1 MAPPRAHVQMSDRIS
16 ALSNSGFNTY
26 VTDAQR
32 GFTVVIVAGPIA
44 ALVLCLLYM
53 LALRFFAGIVAW
65 TVVIGI
71 NLLFVAITLL
81 AAYKSGLLGSVG
93 ALSSLNDIMT
103 SSGSTL
109 DGAASMQFRKH
120 ASISMQSVVWE
131 LSVCGPLAPQSAG
144 AGMSRWLAGPLAAVV
159 G

>member
-1 MAPPRAHVQMSDRIS
+1 MQMSDRIS

-93 ALSSLNDIMT
+93 ALSGLNDIMT

-109 DGAASMQFRKH
+109 DGAAPFPFQKH
-120 ASISMQSVVWE
+120 PSISVQSPAHELPVWARWRRKARV
-131 LSVCGPLAPQSAG
+131 LT
-144 AGMSRWLAGPLAAVV
+144 SRTLAGNAA
-159 G
+159 GCWCELK